1 MKLSKET
8 IEIIKNFSAINPG
21 ITFKKGNVQK
31 TISVSAHIFASAI
44 VPDSFEKDFSIFSIP
59 EFLSVL
65 SIFKDPDIKCEDKF
79 FTISDGV
86 NTVKYLY
93 TAPDLIKSPPEKNI
107 TFPKADVTFTLTK
120 EKLSKILEASKTL
133 NLEYLFV
140 TEKGLIV
147 KSFTRSDNSESNQFT
162 VAVDY
167 VTELEKFE
175 YVIKI
180 ENMKVVP
187 AEYDVEVSNKCFH
200 FVAKDDNNIKELNY
214 AIAVESL
221 G

>member
-1 MKLSKET
+1 MRLSKET
-8 IEIIKNFSAINPG
+8 IDVIKNFSNINPG

-31 TISVSAHIFASAI
+31 TISISAHIFASAV
-44 VPDSFEKDFSIFSIP
+44 VPDTFEQDFSIFSIP

-65 SIFKDPDIKCEDKF
+65 GIFKEPDIQFKDKF
-79 FTISDGV
+79 FTISDGI

-93 TAPDLIKSPPEKNI
+93 TSPDLIKSPPEKSI
-107 TFPKADVTFTLTK
+107 TFPKPDVTFTITK
-120 EKLSKILEASKTL
+120 ENLSKILEASKTL
-133 NLEYLFV
+133 ALEYLFV
-140 TEKGLIV
+140 TEKGLVI

-162 VAVDY
+162 INVDY
-167 VTELEKFE
+167 TTDLEKFE

-180 ENMKVVP
+180 ENMKVIS
-187 AEYDVEVSNKCFH
+187 ADYEVEVSNKCFH
-200 FVAKDDNNIKELNY
+200 FIAQDGNNIKELNY